1 MTKAVDSSVTLKKG
15 ENVTDKNGRR
25 WGDHL
30 LFRLG
35 ESRGRAP
42 INNYAD
48 AVGASWTVPGTLG
61 RATALAVGGG
71 GAAASGSRCRGV
83 RQGPQPRRP
92 QAVALTLP
100 ARAGH
105 ESSSP

>member
-15 ENVTDKNGRR
+15 ENVTDKNEHR

-61 RATALAVGGG
+61 RATALAVVGEGRPRQG
-71 GAAASGSRCRGV
+71 AGAAGCGRAPSRG
-83 RQGPQPRRP
+83 GHRRW
-92 QAVALTLP
+92 L
-100 ARAGH
+100 
-105 ESSSP
+105 